1 MTACRSTAAACVV
14 VVTAERGRTS
24 QETRKRRPT
33 VRVFRASRRLTTPKG
48 LDFPVRQQW
57 SAPCPLLYK
66 SPSWPNNERPIG
78 REAKL
83 RARAR
88 SILLMLAVQC

>member
-1 MTACRSTAAACVV
+1 MTRVARRPLRAWSLSRQ
-14 VVTAERGRTS
+14 RGVGR
-24 QETRKRRPT
+24 RKRFANVGRQCECFAP
-33 VRVFRASRRLTTPKG
+33 RGDSQRRRG
-48 LDFPVRQQW
+48 LYFPVRQQW
-57 SAPCPLLYK
+57 SARCPLLYK